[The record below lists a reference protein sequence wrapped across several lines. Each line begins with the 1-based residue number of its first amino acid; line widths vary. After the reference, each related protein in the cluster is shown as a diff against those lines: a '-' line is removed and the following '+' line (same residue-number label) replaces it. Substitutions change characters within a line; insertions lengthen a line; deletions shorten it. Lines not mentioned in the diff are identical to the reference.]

1 MTSRISPVIP
11 ISRTFRVTFRV
22 PPLDDVDNFAE
33 EVHSVLEDEGFE
45 VRSVEAQD
53 SPQEPGDDAQ

>member
-1 MTSRISPVIP
+1 MTSKIVPVMP
-11 ISRTFRVTFRV
+11 VSRTFTVIFRV
-22 PPLDDVDNFAE
+22 PPLDNVDNLAE
-33 EVHSVLEDEGFE
+33 EFRNVLEDEGFE